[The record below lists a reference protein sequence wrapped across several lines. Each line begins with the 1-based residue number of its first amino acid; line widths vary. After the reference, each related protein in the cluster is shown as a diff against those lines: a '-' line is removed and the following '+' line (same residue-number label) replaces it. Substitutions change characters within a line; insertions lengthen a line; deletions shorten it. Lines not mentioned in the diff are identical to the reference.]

1 MYPLSVDAIQKN
13 LPTHTIGQ
21 TIVYYNQIDSTNNEL
36 KKLVEDAP
44 EGLLL
49 ITDHQTSGRGRFNRH
64 WYAPPASSL
73 LASLLFR
80 PAFLPP
86 EHIQQL
92 TMLCSLAAVEAIA
105 RQINLPVG
113 IKWPNDLV
121 YQGKKLAG
129 ILTEASFLGNAV
141 EWVIVGLGL
150 NVNVDFRTKIDGTEE
165 DNASLAK
172 TATSLQM
179 IARRQIP
186 RIPLLQSYLTEVE
199 KRYDALKQGRSQHAD
214 WAAHLTTLGAQVT
227 VTTPENTF
235 HGLAQ
240 SVDEAGAL
248 MVVLPTGRVERVLA
262 GDVSLKNLPPD
273 DSL

>member
-13 LPTHTIGQ
+13 LLTHTIGQ
-21 TIVYYNQIDSTNNEL
+21 TIVYYNQIDSTNSEL

-44 EGLLL
+44 EGVLL
-49 ITDHQTSGRGRFNRH
+49 ITDHQTSGRGRFNRN
-64 WYAPPASSL
+64 WYAPPASGL

-86 EHIQQL
+86 QHIQQL
-92 TMLCSLAAVEAIA
+92 TMLCALAAVEAIA
-105 RQINLPVG
+105 RQVNLSVG

-121 YQGKKLAG
+121 YRGKKLAG
-129 ILTEASFLGNAV
+129 ILTEASFVNDTV

-150 NVNVDFRTKIDGTEE
+150 NVNVDFRTRLDQAGKEAPTLVE
-165 DNASLAK
+165 

-179 IARRQIP
+179 IVRRQIP

-199 KRYDALKQGRSQHAD
+199 KRYDALKQGQSPHAD
-214 WAAHLTTLGAQVT
+214 WVAHLTTLGAQVT

-240 SVDEAGAL
+240 SVDESGAL
-248 MVVLPTGRVERVLA
+248 VVVLPNGRVERVLA
-262 GDVSLKNLPPD
+262 GDVSLKNLPSD
-273 DSL
+273 DVL

>member
-13 LPTHTIGQ
+13 LHTHTIGQ

-36 KKLVEDAP
+36 RKLVEDAP

-49 ITDHQTSGRGRFNRH
+49 ITDHQTAGRGRFNRN

-80 PAFLPP
+80 PTFLPP
-86 EHIQQL
+86 QQIQQL

-105 RQINLPVG
+105 RQINLSVG

-121 YQGKKLAG
+121 YREKKLAG
-129 ILTEASFLGNAV
+129 ILTEASFVSNTV

-150 NVNVDFRTKIDGTEE
+150 NVNVDFRARINEAEE
-165 DNASLAK
+165 DEFSLTE

-199 KRYDALKQGRSQHAD
+199 KRYDALKQGRSQHPD
-214 WAAHLTTLGAQVT
+214 WAAHLTTLGAEIT
-227 VTTPENTF
+227 VTTPQNTF

-240 SVDEAGAL
+240 SVDETGAL
-248 MVVLPTGRVERVLA
+248 VVVLPTGRVERVLA
-262 GDVSLKNLPPD
+262 GDVSLRNVSPKDAL
-273 DSL
+273 